1 MVPPI
6 YIHFFS
12 VFSFVVKHV
21 CSTARKRYRK
31 RYTVY
36 SFWSKLD
43 TSISRQPWNILLRKA
58 MLTRWR
64 PCRKFMVNRIPAAL
78 NTHGNLSSRSFTEHK
93 EYVITCFNMIKR
105 RRNFSKGLQI
115 VTKVHKEMAIK
126 AIKLV
131 FNAITAMLQAKVR
144 LLVRKP

>member
-1 MVPPI
+1 
-6 YIHFFS
+6 
-12 VFSFVVKHV
+12 
-21 CSTARKRYRK
+21 
-31 RYTVY
+31 
-36 SFWSKLD
+36 
-43 TSISRQPWNILLRKA
+43 
-58 MLTRWR
+58 
-64 PCRKFMVNRIPAAL
+64 
-78 NTHGNLSSRSFTEHK
+78 
-93 EYVITCFNMIKR
+93 MIKR